1 MQAFKEYEGVCK
13 YCGCTEIIMEE
24 SQERANEEVSRRC
37 ICAGAEIE
45 DKRKKLA
52 QAIKEISRAD
62 ELLNLK
68 ELDLEQTRLISNIGN
83 MVIDE
88 KVDKASI
95 TLQGSTITVRGGDKI
110 KVQRNAKTMTSKE
123 V

>member
-1 MQAFKEYEGVCK
+1 MHMCRSRDRG
-13 YCGCTEIIMEE
+13 
-24 SQERANEEVSRRC
+24 QEKKAYSS
-37 ICAGAEIE
+37 
-45 DKRKKLA
+45 DKGN
-52 QAIKEISRAD
+52 AD

-68 ELDLEQTRLISNIGN
+68 ELDLEQTRLIINIGN

-95 TLQGSTITVRGGDKI
+95 TLQGSTITVKGGDKI
-110 KVQRNAKTMTSKE
+110 KVQRNAKTTTSKE

>member
-1 MQAFKEYEGVCK
+1 MKRFP
-13 YCGCTEIIMEE
+13 
-24 SQERANEEVSRRC
+24 
-37 ICAGAEIE
+37 E

-68 ELDLEQTRLISNIGN
+68 ELDLEQTRLILNIGN

-95 TLQGSTITVRGGDKI
+95 TLQGSTITIRGGDKI
-110 KVQRNAKTMTSKE
+110 KVQRNAKTTTSKE